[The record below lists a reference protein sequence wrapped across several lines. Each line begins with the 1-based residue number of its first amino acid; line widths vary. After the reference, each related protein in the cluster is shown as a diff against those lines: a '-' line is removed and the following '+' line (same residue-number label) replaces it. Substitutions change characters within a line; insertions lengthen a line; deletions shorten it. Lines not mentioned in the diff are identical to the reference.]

1 MDASFDQAAEDL
13 WVFGYG
19 SLIWRPGFDHLE
31 RQPARLIGA
40 HRALC
45 VFSHVHRGT
54 PERPGLVLGL
64 DFGGAC
70 RGVAY
75 RIAAKKRAETIAYL
89 RAREQATS
97 VYRETMRSVTL
108 LTAPER
114 RASALVY
121 MIDRGHRQY
130 AGRLD
135 VARQLHL
142 VRQGHGQSGPNR
154 DYVLSTVHALE
165 ALGLYDRDLDLLAE
179 KLQGGQEK
187 RAQDVSA

>member
-1 MDASFDQAAEDL
+1 MQLNIEHLDEDI

-31 RQPARLIGA
+31 RQPARLVGA
-40 HRALC
+40 HRALW

-97 VYRETMRSVTL
+97 VYRETLRSVTL
-108 LTAPER
+108 LTEPER
-114 RASALVY
+114 HVAASVY
-121 MIDRGHRQY
+121 MIER
-130 AGRLD
+130 
-135 VARQLHL
+135 
-142 VRQGHGQSGPNR
+142 
-154 DYVLSTVHALE
+154 
-165 ALGLYDRDLDLLAE
+165 
-179 KLQGGQEK
+179 
-187 RAQDVSA
+187 

>member
-19 SLIWRPGFDHLE
+19 SLIWRPGFDYLE
-31 RQPARLIGA
+31 RAPARLIGA

-64 DFGGAC
+64 DYGGAC

-75 RIAAKKRAETIAYL
+75 RVAAKKRAETIAYL

-97 VYRETMRSVTL
+97 VYRETLRSVTFL
-108 LTAPER
+108 PAPER
-114 RASALVY
+114 
-121 MIDRGHRQY
+121 
-130 AGRLD
+130 
-135 VARQLHL
+135 
-142 VRQGHGQSGPNR
+142 P
-154 DYVLSTVHALE
+154 VLA
-165 ALGLYDRDLDLLAE
+165 A
-179 KLQGGQEK
+179 
-187 RAQDVSA
+187 

>member
-1 MDASFDQAAEDL
+1 MHLNIEHLAEDL

-19 SLIWRPGFDHLE
+19 SLIWRPGFDHVE

-45 VFSHVHRGT
+45 VFSHVQRGT

-75 RIAAKKRAETIAYL
+75 RVAGKKRAEVIAYL

-108 LTAPER
+108 LTRPER
-114 RASALVY
+114 RAAALVY
-121 MIDRGHRQY
+121 MIDRGHPQY
-130 AGRLD
+130 AGRLSMD
-135 VARQLHL
+135 VPSR
-142 VRQGHGQSGPNR
+142 
-154 DYVLSTVHALE
+154 STVTW
-165 ALGLYDRDLDLLAE
+165 
-179 KLQGGQEK
+179 
-187 RAQDVSA
+187 SASCSISCSRCET